1 MQPMEVPLPMR
12 KNRLS
17 PRLALSA
24 IGAAAALLLAGCSLT
39 PTYERPQA
47 PIATQWPDQTTSGAS
62 VHSAAEALASADI
75 AWRDFFQDA
84 QLQQLIALALQ
95 NNRDLRIAVL
105 NIEQARAQYR
115 IQRADQ
121 LPTIGLGASQS
132 RQSPGNG
139 SGGSDGDSGGG
150 GIASVAVGGLSLNAF
165 ELDFFGRVSALS
177 EAAQARYLATTEARK
192 TVHISLIA
200 SVASSYLG
208 WLADN
213 ELLALT
219 RETLN
224 TREESLKL
232 TKLRFDNG
240 VSSELDYAQSLALH
254 EAARA
259 TLAQAQ
265 RQRALSEN
273 ALTLL
278 IGQPLPAK
286 LPASTMR
293 LSSAAV
299 LADVPEG
306 LPSDLLE
313 RRPDIRQAEQQLLA
327 ANAQIGAAR
336 AAFFPR
342 ISLTGSL
349 GRASTGLT
357 GLFSSGDS
365 VGAWSWAG
373 QLAMPLFD
381 AGRNQAGLEVAQ
393 TQRDIAIAQYEKTVQ
408 SAFREVA
415 DALAGRATLGEQL
428 AAQKAQAQAQANAFR
443 LADLRYQNGVA
454 NYLEVLDAQ
463 RALFATQQAVTQ
475 TALAQRQNQVALYKA
490 LGGGWNA
497 EAVLPAA
504 VPGVA
509 AL

>member
-24 IGAAAALLLAGCSLT
+24 IGTAAALLLSGCSLV
-39 PTYERPQA
+39 PTYERPEA
-47 PIATQWPDQTTSGAS
+47 PIATQWPGQAAN
-62 VHSAAEALASADI
+62 AAEAQAHAAAAADI
-75 AWRDFFQDA
+75 AWRDFFHDA
-84 QLQQLIALALQ
+84 QLQQLIELALQ

-121 LPTIGLGASQS
+121 LPSVGLGASQS
-132 RQSPGNG
+132 RQKPGNG
-139 SGGSDGDSGGG
+139 SGDDGA

-192 TVHISLIA
+192 TVQINLIA
-200 SVASSYLG
+200 AVASSYLS

-219 RETLN
+219 RETLG

-240 VSSELDYAQSLALH
+240 VSSELDFAQSRALQ

-278 IGQPLPAK
+278 IGQPLPAN
-286 LPASTMR
+286 LPANTVR
-293 LSSAAV
+293 PSSVAL

-365 VGAWSWAG
+365 VGAWSWVG

-381 AGRNQAGLEVAQ
+381 AGRNQAGLDVAQ
-393 TQRDIAIAQYEKTVQ
+393 TQRDIAVAQYEKTVQ

-428 AAQKAQAQAQANAFR
+428 AAQKAQASAQANAYR
-443 LADLRYQNGVA
+443 LADLRYRNGIA

-475 TALAQRQNQVALYKA
+475 TALLQRHNQVALYKA
-490 LGGGWNA
+490 LGGGWSANA
-497 EAVLPAA
+497 EPTA
-504 VPGVA
+504 VP

>member
-1 MQPMEVPLPMR
+1 M
-12 KNRLS
+12 
-17 PRLALSA
+17 ALSA
-24 IGAAAALLLAGCSLT
+24 LGAAATALVLAGCSLV
-39 PTYERPQA
+39 PSYERPDA
-47 PIATQWPDQTTSGAS
+47 PIATQWPGQVSAANAGAN
-62 VHSAAEALASADI
+62 SAAEATAAADI
-75 AWRDFFQDA
+75 AWRDFFRDA
-84 QLQQLIALALQ
+84 QLQQLIALALE

-121 LPTIGLGASQS
+121 LPSIGLGAGQG
-132 RQSPGNG
+132 RQ
-139 SGGSDGDSGGG
+139 DSGAGAKG
-150 GIASVAVGGLSLNAF
+150 SANAALSMNAF

-428 AAQKAQAQAQANAFR
+428 TAQKAQAQAQANAFR

>member
-1 MQPMEVPLPMR
+1 MQPMEVPLPML

-17 PRLALSA
+17 PLRALSA
-24 IGAAAALLLAGCSLT
+24 VSVAALLAGCSLV
-39 PTYERPQA
+39 PTYERPDA
-47 PIATQWPDQTTSGAS
+47 PIATQWPGQSA
-62 VHSAAEALASADI
+62 SAAEAQAHGAVAADI
-75 AWRDFFQDA
+75 AWRDFFRDA
-84 QLQQLIALALQ
+84 QLQQLIELALEH
-95 NNRDLRIAVL
+95 NRDLRIAVL
-105 NIEQARAQYR
+105 NIEQTRAQYR

-121 LPTIGLGASQS
+121 LPSIGLGVSQS
-132 RQSPGNG
+132 RQKP
-139 SGGSDGDSGGG
+139 GGG
-150 GIASVAVGGLSLNAF
+150 GGQGGDSIAGAAIGGLSLNAF

-192 TVHISLIA
+192 TVQINLVA
-200 SVASSYLG
+200 AVASSYLS

-219 RETLN
+219 RETLG

-240 VSSELDYAQSLALH
+240 VSSELDFAQSRALQ

-278 IGQPLPAK
+278 IGQPLPAN
-286 LPASTMR
+286 LPASTTR
-293 LSSAAV
+293 PSSAAV

-336 AAFFPR
+336 AAFFPL

-365 VGAWSWAG
+365 VSAWSWIG

-428 AAQKAQAQAQANAFR
+428 AAQQAQAAAQANAFR
-443 LADLRYQNGVA
+443 LADLRYRNGIA

-475 TALAQRQNQVALYKA
+475 TALLQRQNQVALYKA
-490 LGGGWNA
+490 LGGGWSEEA
-497 EAVLPAA
+497 EQVQTAPIAAPAF
-504 VPGVA
+504 
-509 AL
+509 

>member
-1 MQPMEVPLPMR
+1 MQPMEALLMR
-12 KNRLS
+12 KNPHFS
-17 PRLALSA
+17 RLALSA
-24 IGAAAALLLAGCSLT
+24 IGAAAALLLAGCSFT
-39 PTYERPQA
+39 PTYERPGA
-47 PIATQWPDQTTSGAS
+47 PIATQWPGQAANAAAS
-62 VHSAAEALASADI
+62 AEAQTNAAADI
-75 AWRDFFQDA
+75 EWRDFFHDA
-84 QLQQLIALALQ
+84 QLQQLIGLALE

-121 LPTIGLGASQS
+121 LPNIGLGAVQG
-132 RQSPGNG
+132 RQDVGMGAAGN
-139 SGGSDGDSGGG
+139 
-150 GIASVAVGGLSLNAF
+150 ANAAVNLNAF
-165 ELDFFGRVSALS
+165 ELDFFGRVRALS

-192 TVHISLIA
+192 TVQISLIA
-200 SVASSYLG
+200 SVASTYLG

-219 RETLN
+219 RDTLG

-240 VSSELDYAQSLALH
+240 VSSELDFAQSRALN
-254 EAARA
+254 EATRA

-273 ALTLL
+273 ALALL
-278 IGQPLPAK
+278 IGQPLPAN
-286 LPASTMR
+286 LLAS
-293 LSSAAV
+293 AV
-299 LADVPEG
+299 RPSNVALLADVPEG

-349 GRASTGLT
+349 GRASDDLS
-357 GLFSSGDS
+357 GLFSSGESAS
-365 VGAWSWAG
+365 VWNFVG

-381 AGRNQAGLEVAQ
+381 AGRNQAGLDVAQ
-393 TQRDIAIAQYEKTVQ
+393 TQRDIALAQYEKTIQ

-428 AAQKAQAQAQANAFR
+428 AAQKAQAQAQASAYR

-463 RALFATQQAVTQ
+463 RSLFATQQAVTQ
-475 TALAQRQNQVALYKA
+475 IALAQRQNQVALYKA
-490 LGGGWNA
+490 LGGGWSANA
-497 EAVLPAA
+497 DPTA
-504 VPGVA
+504 VP

>member
-1 MQPMEVPLPMR
+1 MT
-12 KNRLS
+12 KARLS
-17 PRLALSA
+17 QLLALSA
-24 IGAAAALLLAGCSLT
+24 AALLAGCSMI
-39 PTYERPQA
+39 PTYERPAA
-47 PIATQWPDQTTSGAS
+47 PVAAQWPGQTTVAPAGA
-62 VHSAAEALASADI
+62 AAADLD
-75 AWRDFFQDA
+75 WRDFFQDA
-84 QLQQLIALALQ
+84 QLQQLIALALE

-121 LPTIGLGASQS
+121 LPSIGLGASQS
-132 RQSPGNG
+132 RQKPGN
-139 SGGSDGDSGGG
+139 DGD

-192 TVHISLIA
+192 TVQISLVA
-200 SVASSYLG
+200 SVASSYLS

-219 RETLN
+219 RETLG

-278 IGQPLPAK
+278 IGQPLPAN
-286 LPASTMR
+286 LPASTTR
-293 LSSAAV
+293 PSSAAV

-365 VGAWSWAG
+365 VNAWSWAG

-428 AAQKAQAQAQANAFR
+428 AAQQAQAAAQANAFR

-490 LGGGWNA
+490 LGGGWSA
-497 EAVLPAA
+497 EPVAPVAPVAPAS
-504 VPGVA
+504 
-509 AL
+509 

>member
-1 MQPMEVPLPMR
+1 MR
-12 KNRLS
+12 KNRLF

-24 IGAAAALLLAGCSLT
+24 MGAAAALLLAGCSLV
-39 PTYERPQA
+39 PTYERPAA
-47 PIATQWPDQTTSGAS
+47 PIATQWPGQTLSTVESS
-62 VHSAAEALASADI
+62 TPAAAAADI

-132 RQSPGNG
+132 RQKPGN
-139 SGGSDGDSGGG
+139 DGD

-165 ELDFFGRVSALS
+165 ELDFFGRVRALS
-177 EAAQARYLATTEARK
+177 EAAQARYLATAEARK

-200 SVASSYLG
+200 SVASSYLS

-219 RETLN
+219 RETLK

-265 RQRALSEN
+265 RQRALNEN

-278 IGQPLPAK
+278 IGQPLPAN
-286 LPASTMR
+286 LPASAVR
-293 LSSAAV
+293 PSSIAL

-365 VGAWSWAG
+365 VSAWSWAG

-393 TQRDIAIAQYEKTVQ
+393 TQRDIAVAQYEKTVQ

-428 AAQKAQAQAQANAFR
+428 SAQQAQADAQANAYR

-463 RALFATQQAVTQ
+463 RSLFATQQAVTQ

-490 LGGGWNA
+490 LGGGWSA
-497 EAVLPAA
+497 EPVAPAS
-504 VPGVA
+504 
-509 AL
+509 